1 MAENKIQIQAQ
12 VNIASGP
19 AEVARLNKQLADLAK
34 KLKLTIN
41 DVNIAGT
48 KMASGTSQATQ
59 KATQAMSKYELELNK
74 VLHAYKMKQ
83 TADEKFVQTAER
95 MMKSDKF
102 KELSAKKQ
110 LELLNQRITAEK
122 NLDRI
127 YDIGIAKDKQVTN
140 QKLNNMNKLHSEAL
154 RMNKEFNNLA
164 KTQRDLADKKFK
176 SEFDALQKIETQ
188 NKNNE
193 KLRSRSQDFIKSSQI
208 KLQGYSN
215 KYDLADQTKATKLMQ
230 EFNMGGKFKDFNSMP
245 EKIKQ
250 YRSEMAKVLVEMR
263 QSHKLN
269 LNDLNSELRI
279 EKEKEQEQRRQI
291 ANMNRMHGE
300 ALRMNTQINKQI
312 EDAAKTQQKTQQK
325 IYSLASGGSSSFKP
339 YDDYQKASTQ
349 TSAQGRLQTVQ
360 NSFASMQKNRM
371 FGSVVSADELNTIN
385 AQMNKLQANISK
397 ISNNKMAQ
405 KWNTELAGVKNTLGG
420 INTQLPKSIGYFAN
434 LKNIIG
440 KFSDWLIVSTLI
452 FLPLQAFQKG
462 LQTLKEIDTQLVDIA
477 KVTDLTK
484 EQMRELAKEATKVGI
499 EFGRTTQE
507 YLSSI
512 TEFSRAGYG
521 ESAKDL
527 GKVSMLLQNVGDV
540 NDEVANSFLLATD
553 AAYKLGGSE
562 RELTNVVNGL
572 NNVSNKNATTISK
585 VAEGMSVSASIAEQ
599 AGIKIEEL
607 SGAISTMTI
616 VTQRSGSEAGRAF
629 KGILMNLR
637 QVKG

>member
-127 YDIGIAKDKQVTN
+127 YDIGIAKDKQATN

-154 RMNKEFNNLA
+154 RMNKEFDNLA
-164 KTQRDLADKKFK
+164 KTQL
-176 SEFDALQKIETQ
+176 
-188 NKNNE
+188 
-193 KLRSRSQDFIKSSQI
+193 
-208 KLQGYSN
+208 
-215 KYDLADQTKATKLMQ
+215 
-230 EFNMGGKFKDFNSMP
+230 
-245 EKIKQ
+245 
-250 YRSEMAKVLVEMR
+250 
-263 QSHKLN
+263 
-269 LNDLNSELRI
+269 
-279 EKEKEQEQRRQI
+279 
-291 ANMNRMHGE
+291 
-300 ALRMNTQINKQI
+300 
-312 EDAAKTQQKTQQK
+312 KTQQK
-325 IYSLASGGSSSFKP
+325 IYSLASGGSSRFKP
-339 YDDYQKASTQ
+339 YDDYQKAATQ
-349 TSAQGRLQTVQ
+349 TSMQGRLQTVQ

-371 FGSVVSADELNTIN
+371 FGSIVSADELNTIN
-385 AQMNKLQANISK
+385 AQMNKLQISMSK

-405 KWNTELAGVKNTLGG
+405 KWNTELMGVKNTLGG

-452 FLPLQAFQKG
+452 FLPLRAFQKG
-462 LQTLKEIDTQLVDIA
+462 LQTLKEIDTTLIDIA
-477 KVTDLTK
+477 KVTDMTK
-484 EQMRELAKEATKVGI
+484 QEMQALAEAGTDVASK
-499 EFGRTTQE
+499 FGRTTQDF
-507 YLSSI
+507 LKSVA
-512 TEFSRAGYG
+512 EFSRAGYG
-521 ESAKDL
+521 DSAKGL
-527 GKVSMLLQNVGDV
+527 AEASMLLQNVGDISG
-540 NDEVANSFLLATD
+540 ETANEMLLAVD
-553 AAYKLGGSE
+553 ASYQLGGSQDA
-562 RELTNVVNGL
+562 LIKVIDQVNE
-572 NNVSNKNATTISK
+572 VKF
-585 VAEGMSVSASIAEQ
+585 AS
-599 AGIKIEEL
+599 
-607 SGAISTMTI
+607 
-616 VTQRSGSEAGRAF
+616 
-629 KGILMNLR
+629 
-637 QVKG
+637 